1 MLEPGA
7 AAVVAAFRGGAWPAR
22 KVTFETGVHMAEQEI
37 GVVTHY
43 FDRISVAAIRLTS
56 GTLKSGDVIRI
67 EGHSTDLE
75 QVVASIQIEHL
86 SVTQAKQGDEIG
98 IKVRERVHEH
108 DKVFKVED

>member
-1 MLEPGA
+1 
-7 AAVVAAFRGGAWPAR
+7 
-22 KVTFETGVHMAEQEI
+22 MAEQQI

-43 FDRISVAAIRLTS
+43 FDKISVAAIRLTS

-98 IKVRERVHEH
+98 INVRERVHQH